1 MIDMIWAGAIMMYS
15 TRTLST
21 QISKDHV
28 SLHDFAGVVY
38 AASEGYVTNSVLAIS
53 PVAVP
58 QEMATLEN
66 WVPEVVIVIA
76 AVYLLLSKLLARM
89 VNKIFKSTLWGV
101 LKLDWHSIHDQDEVG
116 IMEGSNKSRN
126 NCTHLLWS
134 FFFNCMQILLGLVC
148 NQAVPMP
155 ALLYKSGDTPAFCFQ
170 VFISNSCER
179 LQVKTTTALIVIETP
194 CSLYLKIHSRIASI
208 NGSSWWFVPGWS
220 VLRIFGL

>member
-66 WVPEVVIVIA
+66 
-76 AVYLLLSKLLARM
+76 
-89 VNKIFKSTLWGV
+89 
-101 LKLDWHSIHDQDEVG
+101 
-116 IMEGSNKSRN
+116 
-126 NCTHLLWS
+126 
-134 FFFNCMQILLGLVC
+134 
-148 NQAVPMP
+148 
-155 ALLYKSGDTPAFCFQ
+155 
-170 VFISNSCER
+170 
-179 LQVKTTTALIVIETP
+179 
-194 CSLYLKIHSRIASI
+194 
-208 NGSSWWFVPGWS
+208 
-220 VLRIFGL
+220 